1 MILPSKQPA
10 AFVLAAMFVLSSLSP
25 AALGGILEEFSS
37 GFCLNAPNVTK
48 CPSPPTFDLV
58 DITAFGGKW
67 YEIGSSARF
76 KLTKEAG
83 MACSQTNY
91 TVMTSTSFWGPRTA
105 NMSFLDKGVN
115 AVGNVAQF
123 GVQQIAG
130 AARGLCQN
138 ARDICKMLNSGSQI
152 DQALTLVATAAG
164 KIFLFH
170 PTESA
175 TLNAVRASVGTAI
188 SAVNVALDS
197 LSKNV
202 TQIQYLDS
210 QLSQANGTLKDNLSR
225 LLNLTLKAG
234 RVQDDI
240 QSAVRALADA
250 RGKII
255 QVAAKLVVAG
265 GADLPIKAVPD
276 LGQAVFLLA
285 AAENAILALATE
297 VRLATLGVTAV
308 AGLIAL
314 DSSKAG
320 GFASA
325 NPGVAIQ
332 NATFPGRL
340 DAVWASKR
348 APYLILSVDGFPNQ
362 GYNAALIYSCTEVPG
377 AHYKQA
383 LFIISR
389 TPTLSQVV
397 VDRFLGVA
405 AFHGISTDCDD
416 PFLYTVQTSPLCLA
430 SSTPPPSL

>member
-1 MILPSKQPA
+1 MKLPSKKPAVYFLAAIFVLGNLNPA
-10 AFVLAAMFVLSSLSP
+10 AR
-25 AALGGILEEFSS
+25 GGILEEFSS
-37 GFCLNAPNVTK
+37 GFCLNVPNVTK
-48 CPSPPTFDLV
+48 CPSPSTFDLV

-76 KLTKEAG
+76 KLSTEAG
-83 MACSQTNY
+83 IACSQTNY
-91 TVMTSTSFWGPRTA
+91 TVMTSSSFWGPRTA
-105 NMSFLDKGVN
+105 NMSFLDKGVK
-115 AVGNVAQF
+115 AVGDVAQF

-138 ARDICKMLNSGSQI
+138 ARGICKMLSSGSQI
-152 DQALTLVATAAG
+152 DQALTLVSNSAG

-175 TLNAVRASVGTAI
+175 TLNAVRASIGTAI
-188 SAVNVALDS
+188 SAVNAALDS

-202 TQIQYLDS
+202 TQIQMMDS
-210 QLSQANGTLKDNLSR
+210 QLSQGNGTLKDNLGK

-240 QSAVRALADA
+240 QSAVKAMADA

-265 GADLPIKAVPD
+265 GADSPIKAVPD

-285 AAENAILALATE
+285 AAENAILALAAE
-297 VRLATLGVTAV
+297 VRLATFGVTAV
-308 AGLIAL
+308 AGLIAM
-314 DSSKAG
+314 DTRKPG
-320 GFASA
+320 GFTSA
-325 NPGVAIQ
+325 NPGVAVQ
-332 NATFPGRL
+332 NASFPGRL

-348 APYLILSVDGFPNQ
+348 APYLILSVDGFPNM

-389 TPTLSQVV
+389 TPTLSEIVI
-397 VDRFLGVA
+397 DRFLGVA
-405 AFHGISTDCDD
+405 TFHGISNDCDD
-416 PFLYTVQTSPLCLA
+416 PFLYTVQNSPLCVA
-430 SSTPPPSL
+430 STPPTSM